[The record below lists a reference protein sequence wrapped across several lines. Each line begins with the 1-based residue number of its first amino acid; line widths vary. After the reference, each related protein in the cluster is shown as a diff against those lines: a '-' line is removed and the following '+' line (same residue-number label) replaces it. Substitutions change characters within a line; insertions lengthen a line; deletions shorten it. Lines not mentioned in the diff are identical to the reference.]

1 MLELITGPMFAGKT
15 TNFIKRITDLRA
27 EGKNVIVLKP
37 IQDFRYSKNDVVT
50 HDGISVKGLAI
61 DEVYEIRE
69 LITDE
74 GCDVV
79 AVDEV
84 QFFGWD
90 FVEIVNELADEG
102 IHVLLAGLDTDFTGR
117 PFSIMPDLMSYSD
130 VLLKLNGSCS
140 VCGGLSSKSQRL
152 VNGFPAS
159 EYDQIIVVD
168 DSVTYEPRC
177 RLHHEVLE

>member
-1 MLELITGPMFAGKT
+1 MIELVVGPMFAGKT
-15 TNFIKRITDLRA
+15 THFIKRINELRE
-27 EGKNVIVLKP
+27 EGKNVIIFKP
-37 IQDFRYSKNDVVT
+37 VQDFRYSKNDVVT
-50 HDGISVKGLAI
+50 HDGISVKGLAV
-61 DEVYEIRE
+61 DEVYEIKDIIDQE
-69 LITDE
+69 D
-74 GCDVV
+74 CDVL

-90 FVEIVNELADEG
+90 FVEIVNELADNG

-130 VLLKLNGSCS
+130 VLLKLNGICS

-159 EYDQIIVVD
+159 EYDQIVVVD
-168 DSVTYEPRC
+168 ESVTYEPRC
-177 RLHHEVLE
+177 RLHHEIIE